1 MNWLIPSWT
10 FIADPWTLIFQALI
24 IGIGLCVLG
33 YAAVYFNE
41 PKARQKF
48 FPSIVAFGLAMF
60 GLVSTNDLII
70 LFICW
75 ELTSL
80 LSFFLIAFDGEDPK
94 ARKSALHA
102 ALITGSGGLCLLMAI
117 VLIEQSTGVT
127 TLTGLLENPDLLA
140 QNELLPAIA
149 ILVLLAS
156 FSKSAIFPFHF
167 WLPNAMTAPTPVST
181 YLHSATMVKAG
192 VYLCYRLDPV
202 LSSWPYWKPIL
213 FGFGLFTF
221 LMMSLRSYFQKDL
234 KGVVAYTT
242 AGALGLMIG
251 MIGSP
256 IPQLGVVLGLFVLG
270 HGLYK
275 ASLFFLVGHLDH
287 QTENK
292 KVGAHYGLGKVM
304 PITFA
309 ISIGSFLAAAGFGPF
324 LSFAAKEMYLAAL
337 SWPVALSLGAGF
349 IFANAASL
357 LITWKPF
364 WGSTVSHPQSKESL
378 GLVIFPGLL
387 LLTHLTLGLSVSI
400 WSHGFLGYEVHLW
413 HGVNLALIFSIL
425 FFVGSFV
432 VLKFVRSREL
442 PFQREADVFD
452 SLFHGHLKAAKFL
465 MDHTQNGQLVFYI
478 LVTCLFAFFG
488 LFVYR
493 PDSFSQVSWFWS
505 TSSEGLASAFWLEI
519 VLFLMVVAGTLMMLF
534 HHKVMSLILSLGLIG
549 VALSLYFAY
558 FGALDLAKTQLSVEA
573 LSVLLFAVVAR
584 KVPGFIESHQAKF
597 NWKSLRTLVAVA
609 SGVMIFFVVYLSS
622 LNLAPSRLREYF
634 ATTSLPVGQG
644 SNVVNVILVDYRAF
658 DTLGEITVL
667 GIVAI
672 AIYFILSSSNS
683 GARK

>member
-10 FIADPWTLIFQALI
+10 FIADPWTLIFQGLI
-24 IGIGLCVLG
+24 VGIGLCVLG
-33 YAAVYFNE
+33 YAAIYFHE
-41 PKARQKF
+41 PKSRQKF
-48 FPSIVAFGLAMF
+48 FPSILAFGLAMF
-60 GLVSTNDLII
+60 GLVSTNDLIV

-94 ARKSALHA
+94 ARKSALHS
-102 ALITGSGGLCLLMAI
+102 ALITGAGGLCLLMAI

-140 QNELLPAIA
+140 QNDLLPAIA

-275 ASLFFLVGHLDH
+275 ASLFFLVGHLDR

-292 KVGAHYGLGKVM
+292 KVGAHHGLRKVM
-304 PITFA
+304 PITFT
-309 ISIGSFLAAAGFGPF
+309 ISIGSFLAAAGLGPF
-324 LSFAAKEMYLAAL
+324 LSFAAKEMYLASL
-337 SWPVALSLGAGF
+337 SWPMALALGAGF
-349 IFANAASL
+349 IFSNAASL

-364 WGSTVSHPQSKESL
+364 LGATVSHPNSKESI
-378 GLVIFPGLL
+378 GLLLFPGLL
-387 LLTHLTLGLSVSI
+387 LLAHVTLGLSLAS
-400 WSHGFLGYEVHLW
+400 WSLEFFGHDVHLW
-413 HGVNLALIFSIL
+413 HGWNLALFFSIL
-425 FFVGSFV
+425 FFAGSFV
-432 VLKFVRSREL
+432 VLRFVRSREL
-442 PFQREADVFD
+442 PFQREADIFD

-465 MDHTQNGQLVFYI
+465 MDHTQNGQLIFYI
-478 LVTCLFAFFG
+478 LITCLFAVFG
-488 LFVYR
+488 LLRYH
-493 PDSFSQVSWFWS
+493 PEGLPEISWILS
-505 TSSEGLASAFWLEI
+505 TSSTGLSSVFWLES
-519 VLFLMVVAGTLMMLF
+519 LLLLMVVAGTLMMLL
-534 HHKVMSLILSLGLIG
+534 HHKVLSLILSLGLIG
-549 VALSLYFAY
+549 VAVSLYFAY
-558 FGALDLAKTQLSVEA
+558 FGALDLAMTQLSVEA

-584 KVPGFIESHQAKF
+584 KVPGFLESHQANF
-597 NWKSLRTLVAVA
+597 NWKFLRTLVAVA
-609 SGVMIFFVVYLSS
+609 AGVMIFFVVYLSS
-622 LNLAPSRLREYF
+622 LNLAPSRLRDYF
-634 ATTSLPVGQG
+634 ATTSLPQGQG
-644 SNVVNVILVDYRAF
+644 ANVVNVILVDYRAF

-667 GIVAI
+667 GTVAI

>member
-10 FIADPWTLIFQALI
+10 FIADPWTLIFQGLI
-24 IGIGLCVLG
+24 LGIGACVLG
-33 YAAVYFNE
+33 YAAVYFHE

-48 FPSIVAFGLAMF
+48 FPAILAFGLAMF

-102 ALITGSGGLCLLMAI
+102 ALITGAGGLCLLMAI

-140 QNELLPAIA
+140 QNPLLPAIA

-292 KVGAHYGLGKVM
+292 KVGAHHGLRKVM
-304 PITFA
+304 PVTFA
-309 ISIGSFLAAAGFGPF
+309 ISLGSFLAAAGFGPF

-357 LITWKPF
+357 LITLKPF
-364 WGSTVSHPQSKESL
+364 VGKTISHSDSKESF
-378 GLVIFPGLL
+378 GLIVFPGLL
-387 LLTHLTLGLSVSI
+387 LLAHLGLGLSVSF
-400 WSHGFLGYEVHLW
+400 WTPSFLGYEVHLW
-413 HGVNLALIFSIL
+413 HGINLALIFSVL

-432 VLKFVRSREL
+432 VLKYVRSREL
-442 PFQREADVFD
+442 PFQREADLFD
-452 SLFHGHLKAAKFL
+452 GLFHGHLKAAKFV
-465 MDHTQNGQLVFYI
+465 MDQTQNGQLLFYI
-478 LVTCLFAFFG
+478 LVTTLFALFG
-488 LFVYR
+488 LLIYR
-493 PDSFSQVSWFWS
+493 PDGFQSVPLIWS
-505 TSSEGLASAFWLEI
+505 TPVQSEASAFWVESI
-519 VLFLMVVAGTLMMLF
+519 LFLMVVAGTLMMLF
-534 HHKVMSLILSLGLIG
+534 HHKVLSLILSLGLVG
-549 VALSLYFAY
+549 VAVALYFAY

-584 KVPGFIESHQAKF
+584 KVPGFVETAQSKW
-597 NWKSLRTLVAVA
+597 NWRSLRTLVAAA
-609 SGVMIFFVVYLSS
+609 SGVMVFFVVYLSS
-622 LNLAPSRLREYF
+622 AHLAPSRLRDYF
-634 ATTSLPVGQG
+634 AETSLPVGQG
-644 SNVVNVILVDYRAF
+644 TNVVNVILVDYRAF

-672 AIYFILSSSNS
+672 AIYFILSASST
-683 GARK
+683 GAKK